1 MKTLTAALLASAF
14 ITAPAFA
21 CNYGK
26 TAETPVTTALTDT
39 VKPDEAMTTFD
50 PATQP
55 LFEEKTEVLEEAAPV
70 EKKEIAE

>member
-14 ITAPAFA
+14 FTAPAFA

-50 PATQP
+50 PTTQP
-55 LFEEKTEVLEEAAPV
+55 LFEDKTEALEEAAPA
-70 EKKEIAE
+70 EKKEISE